1 MDHEKFSVAT
11 FNLYNFQLPGLP
23 MNPFQ
28 KPWTK
33 DEFNHKVS
41 WVARML
47 DTIDADIIGLQEL
60 WHAEAM
66 ETVLDRQV
74 LEGKYDLLAT
84 PATGSKIVCAALVRK
99 GLLQRHAEVGLDVP
113 AGGPARVGR
122 RHGPAGARDRR
133 THQGLLPSGAQ
144 LPGRAA

>member
-1 MDHEKFSVAT
+1 MDHESFSVAT
-11 FNLYNFQLPGLP
+11 FNLYNFQLPGLA

-28 KPWTK
+28 KPWTT

-47 DTIDADIIGLQEL
+47 ETIDADIVGLQEL

-66 ETVLDRQV
+66 EAVLAREALKDT
-74 LEGKYDLLAT
+74 YDLLAT

-99 GLLQRHAEVGLDVP
+99 GLLSGTPEWVSTFPDAVMLESADPMDPQAP
-113 AGGPARVGR
+113 AI
-122 RHGPAGARDRR
+122 
-133 THQGLLPSGAQ
+133 S
-144 LPGRAA
+144 